1 MKPIFTFL
9 LLVPVV
15 FLLSCN
21 TDEECADCNLNP
33 KVKVKFQALAS
44 LAHVDSLFTE
54 VKSKITAEKKKLEG
68 EELTDEER
76 NAITQ
81 GLVVLRND
89 SSMLGE
95 QYALFRSGSARMDFV
110 AAKGAKS
117 MDFFQDTLVNNF
129 AVPVDMQHDTS
140 TFYFG
145 FHGFEDTLQLFY
157 GRQII
162 QTLDGVRMRLNG
174 IGVNREMST
183 FDSVRVQC
191 LKSGCSNDQT
201 TIFLYF

>member
-1 MKPIFTFL
+1 MMKKILFPL
-9 LLVPVV
+9 LLPLV
-15 FLLSCN
+15 FALSCD
-21 TDEECADCNLNP
+21 TEECANCNLNP
-33 KVKVKFQALAS
+33 KIKIKFQALAS
-44 LAHVDSLFTE
+44 LERVDSLFTK
-54 VKSKITAEKKKLEG
+54 VKSKMSVEKKKLQG
-68 EELTDEER
+68 EELTEGER
-76 NAITQ
+76 NAILQ
-81 GLVVLRND
+81 ELAALRQD
-89 SSMLGE
+89 STLLGG
-95 QYALFRSGSARMDFV
+95 QYTLYRSGGALLDFV
-110 AAKGAKS
+110 EAKGAES
-117 MDFFQDTLVNNF
+117 MDFYQDTVVRNF

-157 GRQII
+157 SRQIT

-174 IGVNREMST
+174 IGVNKEMST